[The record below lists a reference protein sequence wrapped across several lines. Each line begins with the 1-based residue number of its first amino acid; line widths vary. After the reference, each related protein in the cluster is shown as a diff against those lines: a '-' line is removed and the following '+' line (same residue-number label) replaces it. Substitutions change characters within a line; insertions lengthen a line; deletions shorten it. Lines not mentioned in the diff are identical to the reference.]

1 MVERFLATVSNLFFS
16 EKYQRGEKHRD
27 KERQH
32 TAAKSTVY
40 YFAHRPLGHKALFI
54 DKLQTTVAA
63 ITQSYVSTNLHR
75 FANYLQICTGLCEWG
90 ECILSMNFTVVFPYG
105 LHRGPLYGDRFLLYK

>member
-1 MVERFLATVSNLFFS
+1 MQHEQAGLIHQGSKLQKTYFQSNGNGEVQRTLPCSNLSDWCLVGEEGVVERFLATVSNLFFS

-40 YFAHRPLGHKALFI
+40 YFL
-54 DKLQTTVAA
+54 
-63 ITQSYVSTNLHR
+63 
-75 FANYLQICTGLCEWG
+75 TGL
-90 ECILSMNFTVVFPYG
+90 
-105 LHRGPLYGDRFLLYK
+105 